1 VVLWRLEDLDH
12 AGIEDPVA
20 ALVLGARPLAD
31 RVFVGGR
38 EVVRGGE
45 LLTADVEAITR
56 DLAATRLV
64 PA

>member
-1 VVLWRLEDLDH
+1 M
-12 AGIEDPVA
+12 GP
-20 ALVLGARPLAD
+20 RPLAD

-45 LLTADVEAITR
+45 LLTGDVEEIAR
-56 DLAATRLV
+56 DLTAARLV